1 MVSLTRSLGAAL
13 LLVGVVAYVSTG
25 AESITALFPAF
36 LGLPLLVLGLIAGR
50 ESARQHA
57 IHGALVLAL
66 FGLLGSAMPLMDL
79 PALLTGGEVERP
91 VATVTSAIT
100 ALACLIYLGVG
111 VRSFRAARRSGG
123 SMAA

>member
-1 MVSLTRSLGAAL
+1 MVWFTRGLGAAL
-13 LLVGVVAYVSTG
+13 LLVGIVAYLATG

-36 LGLPLLVLGLIAGR
+36 LGVPLLVLGLLAGR

-66 FGLLGSAMPLMDL
+66 LGVLASAMPLAEL

-111 VRSFRAARRSGG
+111 VRSFVVARRSGG
-123 SMAA
+123 SMAT

>member
-1 MVSLTRSLGAAL
+1 MVWFTRGLGAAL
-13 LLVGVVAYVSTG
+13 LLVGIIAYLATG

-36 LGLPLLVLGLIAGR
+36 LGLPLLVLGLLAGR

-66 FGLLGSAMPLMDL
+66 LGVLASAMPLADL

-100 ALACLIYLGVG
+100 ALACLVYLGVG
-111 VRSFRAARRSGG
+111 VRSFVVARRSGG
-123 SMAA
+123 SMAT

>member
-1 MVSLTRSLGAAL
+1 MVLFTRGLGAAL
-13 LLVGVVAYVSTG
+13 LLVGVVAYVATG
-25 AESITALFPAF
+25 SESITALFPAF

-66 FGLLGSAMPLMDL
+66 FGVVGSAMPLVDL

-100 ALACLIYLGVG
+100 ALACLVYLGVG